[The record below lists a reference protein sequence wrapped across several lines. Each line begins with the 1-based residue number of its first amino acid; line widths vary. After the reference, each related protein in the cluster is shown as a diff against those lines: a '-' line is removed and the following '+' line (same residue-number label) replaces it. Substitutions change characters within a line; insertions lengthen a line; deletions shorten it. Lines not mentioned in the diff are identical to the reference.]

1 MPLSWLGLAVAFLF
15 GISAGSFLNV
25 CIHRLPREMSIIRPP
40 SRCPYCLKRIR
51 WYDNIPLLSYLILC
65 GRCRNCRVLIS
76 PRYFL
81 IEVATGVVFAL
92 FYRYYILSWP
102 RPDLVQGII
111 YLLLVCSL
119 IVASFIDIEHRIA
132 PDEITL
138 RGLMLA
144 PVVSLLYPK
153 LHTQVVATGFVR
165 LDSLL
170 ASCLGMI
177 VGAGIFYGLGLFG
190 KVLFKRPAMGFG
202 DVKLMGFLGG
212 FLGWK
217 VVLLVFFLGAFFGVI
232 WGVATRSRVIPY
244 VPSLS
249 LALLIVMLWDK
260 PLWLLNSFITDL
272 KTLFYLWRDYRVLF
286 FSCFSSFL

>member
-1 MPLSWLGLAVAFLF
+1 MGLWWLGQAIAFLF

-25 CIHRLPREMSIIRPP
+25 CIHRLPRDMSTIRPP

-51 WYDNIPLLSYLILC
+51 WYDNIPLLSYLVLR
-65 GRCRNCRVLIS
+65 GRCRNCKAFIS

-81 IEVATGVVFAL
+81 IEAATGVVFVL
-92 FYRYYILSWP
+92 FYRHYILSWP
-102 RPDLVQGII
+102 RPDLAQGII
-111 YLLLVCSL
+111 YLFLACSL
-119 IVASFIDIEHRIA
+119 IVASFVDIEHRIA

-153 LHTQVVATGFVR
+153 LHLGPGLHASAGLSGIER
-165 LDSLL
+165 LDGLI
-170 ASCLGMI
+170 ACAMGMA
-177 VGAGIFYGLGLFG
+177 VGAGIFYALGLFG
-190 KVLFKRPAMGFG
+190 KIVFRRPAMGFG

-212 FLGWK
+212 FVGWK

-232 WGVATRSRVIPY
+232 WGAATRSRVIPY

-249 LALLIVMLWDK
+249 LALLLVMLWGK
-260 PLWLLNSFITDL
+260 PLWLLNRFIVDL
-272 KTLFYLWRDYRVLF
+272 KTLFYLWRYCLVIF
-286 FSCFSSFL
+286 F